1 MSLSEIRVNTTK
13 TRTGVGTIT
22 YTETGPV
29 ITGIATASNFKTGS
43 TNVHSTGVE
52 LANINTGGSTATF
65 GGPISGTTATLSG
78 ALSGTTATFSGN
90 VIVGGVLTYEDVTNI
105 DSVGILTARAGIKLT
120 QTQSTINLDT
130 SDGSDNKYISIHGG
144 GAASQSRG
152 AGISLYGNEVTNH
165 QGRLQ
170 LLAGNSGN
178 TNGVIQFHT
187 GGSERLHIDA
197 NGDVLFHNYTDNI
210 GSSSSGEGFE
220 FRRGEALRLQR
231 SGGLPLIVNRIAD
244 DGDLIT
250 LRRDGSGKADLG
262 IRNNALTFDVGGSER
277 LRIPSSGGV
286 GINTTL
292 TRNNRFLNIAAPSQD
307 FSSGSTNLT
316 DGGGIMFQP
325 TDTLPSTNRTYPG
338 IFWSGNTASLGR
350 VRAGI
355 LGVTAANNDATDIV
369 FLTRHAANGTSFFP
383 TDERLRIKSNGS
395 IWIGSST
402 QYGNNAFN
410 ISNGGTIITSSG
422 QNTLK
427 LIDSTAQA
435 ADVGARILLGGNYRS
450 SGDASPMVELK
461 SFKENG
467 TDNNYAYGFKV
478 STTPNGGS
486 LTERFHIDSSGN
498 IGINEASPQR
508 ALHIGAGGV
517 FRFERG
523 DGTRYGE
530 LWNDNSF
537 VELKAST
544 DPIRL
549 NAQSYI
555 RFDIAGGEKLRI
567 NSSGDLFA
575 RADSTVYLV
584 LGSSGDATS
593 SGANNNMNWIRGNA
607 TNVQYNCCGGFHAW
621 ENGGSEKMKLN
632 GHNLE
637 LASASQ
643 CRITLGS
650 QGTPGSNDSNWIRGD
665 ANNIM
670 LNCADTSGEHIFE
683 VAGTA
688 TARIYPGV
696 GVRAENTC
704 KAWLSYRS
712 EAGQEGIIDDFFVAS
727 VTDEA
732 TGTFYVNLDGDIG
745 TEDGVSYIFGS
756 HNDGARPL
764 QAVIAYTPSH
774 GSMNPWWT
782 MEDEGTRVNVM
793 RADNNTKVD
802 GEWFSMAAFADTI

>member
-1 MSLSEIRVNTTK
+1 MALSEIRVNTTK

-29 ITGIATASNFKTGS
+29 ITGIATASIFKTGS

-65 GGPISGTTATLSG
+65 GGPISGTTASFT
-78 ALSGTTATFSGN
+78 GN
-90 VIVGGVLTYEDVTNI
+90 VSIGGTLTYEDVTNI
-105 DSVGILTARAGIKLT
+105 ASVGILTARTGIIDSTLTAGRVVYVDSDKSLTDSANLTFNGTAINVTGAGNFIKTSNNYILVGSSNAGGASIVLDGDSNGDGGGT
-120 QTQSTINLDT
+120 DYAYIEHDT
-130 SDGSDNKYISIHGG
+130 SGNLNIVGDNPAN
-144 GAASQSRG
+144 AAN
-152 AGISLYGNEVTNH
+152 IIFKTN
-165 QGRLQ
+165 
-170 LLAGNSGN
+170 S
-178 TNGVIQFHT
+178 TT
-187 GGSERLHIDA
+187 
-197 NGDVLFHNYTDNI
+197 
-210 GSSSSGEGFE
+210 
-220 FRRGEALRLQR
+220 
-231 SGGLPLIVNRIAD
+231 
-244 DGDLIT
+244 
-250 LRRDGSGKADLG
+250 
-262 IRNNALTFDVGGSER
+262 ER
-277 LRIPSSGGV
+277 LRIASSGGV

-307 FSSGSTNLT
+307 FSSGSTNLA
-316 DGGGIMFQP
+316 DGGGIMFQH
-325 TDTLPSTNRTYPG
+325 TDSLASTNRTYPG

-369 FLTRHAANGTSFFP
+369 FLTRHAANGTAFFP

-486 LTERFHIDSSGN
+486 LTERLHIDSSGN
-498 IGINEASPQR
+498 IGINENNPQR

-549 NAQSYI
+549 NAQSYM
-555 RFDIAGGEKLRI
+555 RFDIADGEKLRI

-637 LASASQ
+637 LASATQ

-704 KAWLSYRS
+704 KAWLSYRTEPGS
-712 EAGQEGIIDDFFVAS
+712 EGIIDDFFVAS
-727 VTDEA
+727 VSDET

-745 TEDGVSYIFGS
+745 TEDGVAYIFGS
-756 HNDGARPL
+756 HNDGSRPV
-764 QAVIAYTPSH
+764 QAVVGYTPSH
-774 GSMNPWWT
+774 GSYNPWWS

-793 RADNNTKVD
+793 RADNNTKID
-802 GEWFSMAAFADTI
+802 AEWFSMAAFADTI

>member
-1 MSLSEIRVNTTK
+1 M
-13 TRTGVGTIT
+13 
-22 YTETGPV
+22 
-29 ITGIATASNFKTGS
+29 
-43 TNVHSTGVE
+43 
-52 LANINTGGSTATF
+52 
-65 GGPISGTTATLSG
+65 
-78 ALSGTTATFSGN
+78 
-90 VIVGGVLTYEDVTNI
+90 
-105 DSVGILTARAGIKLT
+105 
-120 QTQSTINLDT
+120 
-130 SDGSDNKYISIHGG
+130 
-144 GAASQSRG
+144 
-152 AGISLYGNEVTNH
+152 
-165 QGRLQ
+165 
-170 LLAGNSGN
+170 AGNSGN

-187 GGSERLHIDA
+187 GGSERLRIDA
-197 NGDVLFHNYTDNI
+197 NGDVMFHNYADNI
-210 GSSSSGEGFE
+210 GSNSSGEGFE
-220 FRRGEALRLQR
+220 FRRGEALRISRDQ
-231 SGGLPLIVNRIAD
+231 GLGLIVNRTGD

-250 LRRDGSGKADLG
+250 LRRNGNGKADLG

-292 TRNNRFLNIAAPSQD
+292 IRNNRFINIAAPSQA
-307 FSSGSTNLT
+307 FSGSTNLT

-325 TDTLPSTNRTYPG
+325 TDTLPSTGRTYPG
-338 IFWSGNTASLGR
+338 IFWAGNTASLGR
-350 VRAGI
+350 ARAGI

-369 FLTRHAANGTSFFP
+369 FLTRYAADGTSFFP
-383 TDERLRIKSNGS
+383 TDERLRI
-395 IWIGSST
+395 SSA
-402 QYGNNAFN
+402 GLVG
-410 ISNGGTIITSSG
+410 IGTITNWSPYKLQVAGGLGIAESANTGQQAMSITNNSI
-422 QNTLK
+422 QTLS
-427 LIDSTAQA
+427 IGVAYNA
-435 ADVGARILLGGNYRS
+435 LLLNKDGGN
-450 SGDASPMVELK
+450 V
-461 SFKENG
+461 
-467 TDNNYAYGFKV
+467 
-478 STTPNGGS
+478 
-486 LTERFHIDSSGN
+486 
-498 IGINEASPQR
+498 GITEASPQR

-549 NAQSYI
+549 NAQSYM
-555 RFDIAGGEKLRI
+555 RFDIAGNEKLRI

-637 LASASQ
+637 LASATQ

-712 EAGQEGIIDDFFVAS
+712 EPGSEGIVDDFFVAS
-727 VTDEA
+727 VSDET

-745 TEDGVSYIFGS
+745 TEDGVAYIFGS

-764 QAVIAYTPSH
+764 QAVVGYTPSH
-774 GSMNPWWT
+774 GSYNPWWS
-782 MEDEGTRVNVM
+782 MEDEGTRVNLM